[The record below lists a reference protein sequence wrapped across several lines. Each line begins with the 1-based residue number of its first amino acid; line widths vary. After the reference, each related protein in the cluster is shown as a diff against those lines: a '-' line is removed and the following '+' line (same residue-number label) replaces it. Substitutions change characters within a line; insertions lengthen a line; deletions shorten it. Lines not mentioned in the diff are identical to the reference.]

1 MEKLDNLIE
10 KLNTDKFCAVSVF
23 DLDTSIFVFRNITHA
38 QIIQDY
44 TSAEEFFET
53 LFSQGH
59 KRLNLTPRRKNGS
72 VYKADGQ
79 GFEVNFSKQ
88 NQEMPVMTAQTP
100 QMTPVA
106 ENQGM
111 FQNSFGLG
119 QLDMVNLFV
128 AKNDATRL
136 HTDNE
141 ILKAENKE
149 QKKLIEELKEER
161 LATKYSGDKSKG
173 NQEMLMGAI
182 QSLPQLMAM
191 VKGTP
196 AVGLAQPVEY
206 SSVAKNNFAKS
217 LPSIDDNILEV
228 LQSINTGLS
237 SNLEFSNELSQLLQK
252 HQLWEA

>member
-10 KLNTDKFCAVSVF
+10 KLNTDKYSAVSVL
-23 DLDTSIFVFRNITHA
+23 DLDTSDFVYRNITHA
-38 QIIQDY
+38 QIVSEY
-44 TSAEEFFET
+44 GTAEDFFET

-79 GFEVNFSKQ
+79 GFEVNFSKES
-88 NQEMPVMTAQTP
+88 QEMPAVMP
-100 QMTPVA
+100 QKQPIQEIQQPNV
-106 ENQGM
+106 

-119 QLDMVNLFV
+119 QLDVMNLMV

-136 HTDNE
+136 FTENE
-141 ILKAENKE
+141 ILKTETKE
-149 QKKLIEELKEER
+149 QKKLIEELKEEK
-161 LATKYSGDKSKG
+161 LATKYDTNKSKG

-206 SSVAKNNFAKS
+206 SSAAKNNFAKV
-217 LPSIDDNILEV
+217 LPSIDDNVLEV

-237 SNLEFSNELSQLLQK
+237 SNVEFSTELSELLQK
-252 HQLWEA
+252 HQLWN

>member
-10 KLNTDKFCAVSVF
+10 KLNTDKYSAVSVL
-23 DLDTSIFVFRNITHA
+23 DLDTGDFVFRNITHA
-38 QIIQDY
+38 QIISEHG
-44 TSAEEFFET
+44 TAEDFFET

-79 GFEVNFSKQ
+79 GFEVNFSKESQETQAVMPQTQ
-88 NQEMPVMTAQTP
+88 NIQETQQQNV
-100 QMTPVA
+100 
-106 ENQGM
+106 

-119 QLDMVNLFV
+119 QLDVMNLMV

-136 HTDNE
+136 FTENE
-141 ILKAENKE
+141 ILKTETKE
-149 QKKLIEELKEER
+149 QKKLIEELKEEK
-161 LATKYSGDKSKG
+161 LATKYDTNKSKG

-206 SSVAKNNFAKS
+206 SSPAKNNFAKE
-217 LPSIDDNILEV
+217 LPSIDDNVLEV

-237 SNLEFSNELSQLLQK
+237 SNVEFSNELSELLQK
-252 HQLWEA
+252 YQLWN